1 VRATALGL
9 VSLLLAAGCLDLAR
23 PPPPEPSTTTLDGAM
38 VFQAQGDRV
47 VPVPLPEGFGPGLR
61 VATVPTLFRG
71 AEPNIGV
78 TAGGNVYVSAY
89 ESILRSRD
97 QGRTW
102 QEAHRMSFGA
112 GQTYDPMLW
121 VDVPTG
127 RVTSTHIYPDKTCS
141 TLVWAPDGDA
151 ESPAW
156 NEQPLRCPSPL
167 VDHQK
172 VATGALVGPYAAL
185 GAAAPFPRLLTM
197 CYNKVATQDVLPGLP
212 GVSPPAGASGTRCA
226 MSVDGGM
233 SYVSDVEVDAAP
245 GGLLAGRPAPCGGL
259 NGHQAH
265 GPDGTIFVPY
275 GYACRRGRVAVS
287 TNGGTTWT
295 RRDLGVD
302 QLEVDPEVAVA
313 VDGTAYYLY
322 RGGDQ
327 ALHLLRSR
335 DTFASFDGPFRISP
349 PEVKGTVFAGMAAGS
364 AGRLAF
370 AYLGTPD
377 TSAGPDEANDT
388 TAWNLYVGM
397 SLDADSAAPTI
408 VTVQANPP
416 GDPVQRGSIC
426 HSKPCVGEPSNRNL
440 LDFIDATVGP
450 DGRFWVSYADGCT
463 AACREPGATADD
475 SRDDTTSV
483 AWILEGPSLLAGRP
497 RLGGEAAT
505 EA

>member
-1 VRATALGL
+1 MRAAAFGL
-9 VSLLLAAGCLDLAR
+9 VALLLGTGCLNLVT
-23 PPPPEPSTTTLDGAM
+23 PPPPPPSTTTLDGAM
-38 VFQAQGDRV
+38 VFQANGDQV
-47 VPVPLPEGFGPGLR
+47 VPVPLPEAYGPGLR

-78 TAGGNVYVSAY
+78 TAGGAVYVSAY

-97 QGRTW
+97 EGRTW
-102 QEAHRMSFGA
+102 QEMHRMSFGA

-151 ESPAW
+151 ESPSW
-156 NEQPLRCPSPL
+156 NEEPLRCPSPL

-172 VATGALVGPYAAL
+172 VATGVLAGPYAAL
-185 GAAAPFPRLLTM
+185 GAAAPFPRLFTM
-197 CYNKVATQDVLPGLP
+197 CYNKVASKDGLPGPAPGLP
-212 GVSPPAGASGTRCA
+212 DVVPAAASGTRCA
-226 MSVDGGM
+226 MSIDGGLT
-233 SYVSDVEVDAAP
+233 YVRDVEVDPAP
-245 GGLLAGRPAPCGGL
+245 GGLLPGSPAPCGGL

-265 GPDGTIFVPY
+265 GPDGTIYVPY

-287 TNGGTTWT
+287 TNGGSDWT

-302 QLEVDPEVAVA
+302 QLEVDPEMAVT

-335 DTFASFDGPFRISP
+335 DRFASFDGPFRISP

-370 AYLGTPD
+370 AYLGTRD
-377 TSAGPDEANDT
+377 SNAGPDEVNG
-388 TAWNLYVGM
+388 TATWDLYVGM
-397 SLDADSAAPTI
+397 SLDADAQAPTI

-416 GDPVQRGSIC
+416 GDPVQRGTIC
-426 HSKPCVGEPSNRNL
+426 HSKPCTGDPSNRNL
-440 LDFIDATVGP
+440 LDFIDATLGP

-463 AACREPGATADD
+463 AACREPGATADG

-497 RLGGEAAT
+497 RLDAS
-505 EA
+505 